1 MKEDCSKININQ
13 KFRLCLFKSLIA
25 TVVCEKTKEPP
36 AVLYTHK
43 AVDCPQTAQCC
54 FCLKIVCNCQT
65 KLDKHG

>member
-54 FCLKIVCNCQT
+54 FCWLPHT
-65 KLDKHG
+65 GEFRGSRHD